1 MSQDRSWKS
10 GKKIQWILCWYENNG
25 YVNWE
30 VHDSRQSALLEGPHT
45 NEDWC
50 VVRYDTWTDNYSV
63 VGYSG
68 RTFPVNILKA
78 PYASD
83 VDLTIYSVPADKLGS
98 TESHYNGFHS
108 HVTPIKGKIETSID

>member
-1 MSQDRSWKS
+1 MNQTFVPNKA
-10 GKKIQWILCWYENNG
+10 IQWLLCWYEESG
-25 YVNWE
+25 YVYWE
-30 VHDSRQSALLEGPHT
+30 VHTSRESAMNEGPHT

-50 VVRYDTWTDNYSV
+50 VVRYDTWTGNYSI

-83 VDLTIYSVPADKLGS
+83 VDLTIYSIPADKLGG
-98 TESHYNGFHS
+98 TESHYSGYHS

>member
-1 MSQDRSWKS
+1 MAQDRSWKS
-10 GKKIQWILCWYENNG
+10 GKKIQWILCWYEDNG

-30 VHDSRQSALLEGPHT
+30 VHNSRNSAMMEGPHT
-45 NEDWC
+45 NDDWC

-78 PYASD
+78 PYAHD
-83 VDLTIYSVPADKLGS
+83 EDLTIYSIPADRLGAP
-98 TESHYNGFHS
+98 ENHYSGYHS